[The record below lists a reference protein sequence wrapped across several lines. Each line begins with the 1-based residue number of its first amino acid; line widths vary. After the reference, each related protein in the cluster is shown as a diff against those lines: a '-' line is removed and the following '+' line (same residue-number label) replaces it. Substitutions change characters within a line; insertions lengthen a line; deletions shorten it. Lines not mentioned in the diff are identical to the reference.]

1 MVRGKKSILVVDD
14 EPKMLQ
20 YIRTVLEQNSYQV
33 ETVTSGEEAV
43 RRVRADSGYCPD
55 ILLLD
60 ITMPGMDGLKTLEN
74 LRSAGLVCPVAMIS
88 CTTEIHSLVRSM
100 QLGARDYLLKP
111 FTESDLLSVID
122 RLQGELFL
130 IPPIPAAKPVLVR
143 SNPKPVTLP
152 AAGKQ
157 NEGIVELPNGVF
169 MVCCSPAMQKV
180 TWQAST
186 VAEADIPVLLLGETG
201 TGKDVLAAFIHNRS
215 SRAHKPLL
223 KVNCAAVPGDLL
235 ESELFG
241 YEAGAFTGAVKSK
254 PGKFEQCNG
263 GTIFLDEIGEMPS
276 ALQAKLL
283 QVLQDR
289 EYSRLGGRSVTKVDV
304 RVISATNINVQEAIA
319 SKKLRSDLYYRL
331 NGLSLR
337 LPPLRERREEIPIL
351 LREFVRRHTNGDA
364 DGAPPITPR
373 LMEACLSYA
382 WPGNARELLHFV
394 NRYLVLADEESAIA
408 EISGSESHTE
418 ISKGLKSISRAVKY
432 DAEMVAIAEALRQT
446 KGKRKAAA
454 NLLQISYKALLYKMR
469 QFDVPLPRA
478 SVR

>member
-1 MVRGKKSILVVDD
+1 
-14 EPKMLQ
+14 
-20 YIRTVLEQNSYQV
+20 
-33 ETVTSGEEAV
+33 
-43 RRVRADSGYCPD
+43 
-55 ILLLD
+55 
-60 ITMPGMDGLKTLEN
+60 
-74 LRSAGLVCPVAMIS
+74 
-88 CTTEIHSLVRSM
+88 
-100 QLGARDYLLKP
+100 
-111 FTESDLLSVID
+111 
-122 RLQGELFL
+122 
-130 IPPIPAAKPVLVR
+130 
-143 SNPKPVTLP
+143 
-152 AAGKQ
+152 
-157 NEGIVELPNGVF
+157 
-169 MVCCSPAMQKV
+169 
-180 TWQAST
+180 
-186 VAEADIPVLLLGETG
+186 VLLLGETG

-364 DGAPPITPR
+364 EGVPPITPR
-373 LMEACLSYA
+373 LMDACLSYA

-408 EISGSESHTE
+408 EISSGESHTE
-418 ISKGLKSISRAVKY
+418 ISRGLKSISRAVKY

>member
-1 MVRGKKSILVVDD
+1 MVRGKISVLIVDD
-14 EPKMLQ
+14 EPKILQ
-20 YIRTVLEQNSYQV
+20 YVRTVLEQNSYQV
-33 ETVTSGEEAV
+33 EAVTSGDEAI
-43 RRVRADSGYCPD
+43 RRVDGGYRPEL
-55 ILLLD
+55 LLLD
-60 ITMPGMDGLKTLEN
+60 ITMPDMDGLQTLEN
-74 LRSAGLVCPVAMIS
+74 LRSSGLHCPVAMIS
-88 CTTEIHSLVRSM
+88 CTTETQSLVRSM

-111 FTESDLLSVID
+111 FTEADLLSVMA
-122 RLQGELFL
+122 RLQAEL
-130 IPPIPAAKPVLVR
+130 PITLPTPAAKPVLVHT
-143 SNPKPVTLP
+143 NPQPADLP
-152 AAGKQ
+152 GASKQ
-157 NEGIVELPNGVF
+157 SESVVELPNGVF
-169 MVCCSPAMQKV
+169 MVCSSPAMQKV
-180 TWQAST
+180 TWQAAT
-186 VAEADIPVLLLGETG
+186 VAEVDIPVLLLGETG

-215 SRAHKPLL
+215 SRANKPLL

-289 EYSRLGGRSVTKVDV
+289 EYSRLGARSVTKVDV

-337 LPPLRERREEIPIL
+337 LPPLRDRREEIPIL
-351 LREFVRRHTNGDA
+351 LREFIRRHTNGTL
-364 DGAPPITPR
+364 DGIPPITPR
-373 LMEACLSYA
+373 LMEACLSYS
-382 WPGNARELLHFV
+382 WPGNARELQHFV

-408 EISGSESHTE
+408 EISSGESHTE
-418 ISKGLKSISRAVKY
+418 ISKGLKSISRAVKC
-432 DAEMVAIAEALRQT
+432 DVEMVAITEALRQT

-454 NLLQISYKALLYKMR
+454 SLLQISYKALLYKMR

-478 SVR
+478 SAR